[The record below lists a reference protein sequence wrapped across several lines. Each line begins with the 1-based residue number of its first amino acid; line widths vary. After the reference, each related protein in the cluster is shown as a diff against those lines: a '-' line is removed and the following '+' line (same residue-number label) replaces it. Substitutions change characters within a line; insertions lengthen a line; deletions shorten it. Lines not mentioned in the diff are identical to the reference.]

1 MSDAIKT
8 IVILQ
13 FENRS
18 FDHMLGHLSL
28 ENINPAVDGLQ
39 QDLSRYQ
46 NFYKGDA
53 YIPHKFT
60 VDTDLTDDLPHE
72 YTDVA
77 TQLAWSDIRKKFD
90 MTGFVE
96 AYANKTG
103 RSPNPQNDALGFFGA
118 EHVPITSWLAKTFCV
133 CDRWHCPLPSSTQP
147 NRTMALCGDSS
158 IYNTKTQLISATG
171 NIFDWMNKAKVR
183 WRVYHDGLSF
193 FILYPSLWGHV
204 LGSNFRDYEN
214 LYKDFQQ
221 EPDETFPQVIL
232 VEPSYNDSPH
242 LGPDHPNDN
251 HAPLAIGWG
260 EDFLRRTYEA
270 VAGNPARWGNTLM
283 LVYSD
288 EHGGFYDH
296 VPPPPI
302 SYTTKGDEP
311 HTFNSLGPRIP
322 GLIISPFVK
331 EGSICHRLLDHT
343 SVLQLLAEKFTP
355 GTPYSATVE
364 DRRGKGISS
373 ISAALDTTL
382 TRVAPAPPQQKIT
395 VSSALGDTIAVAPD
409 TEPMRQSFESAALNM
424 LTAHPAETG
433 EKYPELLQWRDVT
446 AKARAAK

>member
-1 MSDAIKT
+1 MLDAIKT

-18 FDHMLGHLSL
+18 FDHMLGHLSFD
-28 ENINPAVDGLQ
+28 NINPAVDGLQ

-53 YIPHKFT
+53 YTPHKFT

-103 RSPNPQNDALGFFGA
+103 RPPNPQNDALGFFGA
-118 EHVPITSWLAKTFCV
+118 ELVPITNWLANTFCV

-158 IYNTKTQLISATG
+158 IFNTKTQLISATG
-171 NIFDWMNKAKVR
+171 NIFDWMDKAKVR
-183 WRVYHDGLSF
+183 WRTYHDGLSF

-204 LGSNFRDYEN
+204 LGNNFRDYEN

-221 EPDETFPQVIL
+221 ESDATFPQVIL

-270 VAGNPARWGNTLM
+270 VSSNPARWGNTLM
-283 LVYSD
+283 LIYSD

-302 SYTTKGDEP
+302 DYTTRGDQP

-331 EGSICHRLLDHT
+331 AGSVCHQLLDHT

-364 DRRGKGISS
+364 DRRRKGINS

-382 TRVAPAPPQQKIT
+382 TRAAPAPPQQKIT
-395 VSSALGDTIAVAPD
+395 VSGALGDTIAVTPD
-409 TEPMRQSFESAALNM
+409 TEPMRQSFETAALNM
-424 LTAHPAETG
+424 LAARPAETG

-446 AKARAAK
+446 AKARAIK